1 MEQNDYQYSLCL
13 LDDAILF
20 NEDGWAE
27 LAIEISSLTTDDIE
41 LYSGQEDQITLAARV
56 LGADAN
62 RKLLEPKVQ
71 DGEFRTESDYRIL
84 KSGEK
89 CVSLVK
95 VFVDLTNHENFV
107 LEFDLVKERNF
118 WFGDA
123 GMTAPL
129 QVPLERRAYITSKK
143 DVGINNYASLMEKLK
158 ENKNKEYEKREERSE
173 MIIFSLLN
181 SLKKI
186 AEKEAV

>member
-71 DGEFRTESDYRIL
+71 DGEL
-84 KSGEK
+84 
-89 CVSLVK
+89 SLI
-95 VFVDLTNHENFV
+95 H
-107 LEFDLVKERNF
+107 
-118 WFGDA
+118 
-123 GMTAPL
+123 
-129 QVPLERRAYITSKK
+129 I
-143 DVGINNYASLMEKLK
+143 
-158 ENKNKEYEKREERSE
+158 
-173 MIIFSLLN
+173 
-181 SLKKI
+181 
-186 AEKEAV
+186 